1 MRRAP
6 VRSFRRRG
14 FTSPDERA
22 RMKRSVDVSGKGRA
36 PDRLAVNRV
45 IVQREKN
52 VKNVKN
58 VDVSRRVLGRARCR
72 FFPNTK

>member
-6 VRSFRRRG
+6 VRSFHRRG

-45 IVQREKN
+45 ILSEKRGE
-52 VKNVKN
+52 KRGRL
-58 VDVSRRVLGRARCR
+58 SAVLGRASVPI
-72 FFPNTK
+72 FSQY